1 MSQIPSELRYMASH
15 EWAQQE
21 ENGAITIGITD
32 HAQQTLGDIVYIEL
46 PEVGM
51 KLDMGQ
57 EFGVIESVKA
67 ASDLYSPMSGE
78 VIAVNEAL
86 KAKPELVNHDP
97 FQEGWLVKIQPED
110 SAQWDDLLSAE
121 EYAQKIE
128 INDH

>member
-32 HAQQTLGDIVYIEL
+32 HAQQALGDIVFIEL

-78 VIAVNEAL
+78 VIAVNEVL

-110 SAQWDDLLSAE
+110 NAQWNDLLSAE